1 MTQRPLPEKDR
12 CRFEQGPIRPPSEA
26 GSLLLR
32 VTRNCPW
39 NRCTFCPL
47 YKGRKFSVRPAAE
60 VMADIDAVARQVRAL
75 QQQEEAGGPLSRSR
89 LRQWHDQLPAAEQA
103 PFRAAV
109 HWRDHGQNAV
119 FLQDADAL
127 AAGAAELSAVLEY
140 LYRTFPQI
148 ERVTCYSRSATVVRY
163 DPAELAALH
172 RAGLNRLHMGLESGC
187 DPVLQKVRKG
197 ADQALHVRAGRMV
210 RAAGIELSLY
220 VMPGLGG
227 RAFSAEHA
235 RQTAAALNR
244 IDPHFIRLRTLA
256 VPPGTPLEEDLL
268 AGRFVLCDS
277 LEIAQE
283 ILLLLESL
291 QGITSYVASDHV
303 LNLFEDLE
311 GKLPGDKER
320 MIVML
325 RAFMALSEEQRVL
338 YLLGR
343 RAGCFRGLK
352 DLRDPTRRAE
362 AERLCRQLGVTASNV
377 EEICN
382 ELMKRYI

>member
-1 MTQRPLPEKDR
+1 MAQQPLEEKDR
-12 CRFEQGPIRPPSEA
+12 YRFEQGPIRPPSEA

-32 VTRNCPW
+32 VARNCPW

-47 YKGRKFSVRPAAE
+47 YKERKFSVRPATE
-60 VMADIDAVARQVRAL
+60 VLADIDAVARHLRAL
-75 QQQEEAGGPLSRSR
+75 QQQEETGGPLSRSR
-89 LRQWHDQLPAAEQA
+89 LRHWHDQLPAAQQA

-109 HWRDHGQNAV
+109 HWRDHGLRSV
-119 FLQDADAL
+119 FLQDADGL
-127 AAGAAELSAVLEY
+127 AAGAAELLAVLDH
-140 LYRTFPQI
+140 LRRVFPQI

-163 DPAELAALH
+163 DPAELAALR

-187 DPVLQKVRKG
+187 DSVLKMVRKG
-197 ADQALHVRAGRMV
+197 ANQALHVRAGQLV
-210 RAAGIELSLY
+210 RAAGMELSLY

-227 RAFSAEHA
+227 RALSVEHA

-256 VPPGTPLEEDLL
+256 VPPGTPLEEDLQ
-268 AGRFVLCDS
+268 AGRFVPCSS
-277 LEIAQE
+277 LEIVQE
-283 ILLLLESL
+283 IQLLLELL
-291 QGITSYVASDHV
+291 QGITSFVASDHA

-311 GKLPGDKER
+311 GRLPGDKER
-320 MIVML
+320 MLAML
-325 RAFMALSEEQRVL
+325 RAFLVLDDEQRSL

-352 DLRDPTRRAE
+352 DLQDPARRAE
-362 AERLCRQLGVTASNV
+362 AEQLCRQLRVTVDNV
-377 EEICN
+377 EEICS